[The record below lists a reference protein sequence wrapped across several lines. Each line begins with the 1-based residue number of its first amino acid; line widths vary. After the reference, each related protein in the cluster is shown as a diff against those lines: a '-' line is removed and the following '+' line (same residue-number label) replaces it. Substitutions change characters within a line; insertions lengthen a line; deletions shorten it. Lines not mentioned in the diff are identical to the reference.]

1 MGLFIEFDS
10 ELCDKNDNANK
21 LHSYLKETNESY
33 KLAIAK
39 SDNSIPISI
48 YFFKTDSFMGLNEL
62 KAEKIGIKSTTQIKP
77 IKIIFNDGGIYF
89 LLQKSSRT

>member
-1 MGLFIEFDS
+1 LGLFIEFDS

-33 KLAIAK
+33 KLATAK

-48 YFFKTDSFMGLNEL
+48 YFVKTDSFMGFNEL
-62 KAEKIGIKSTTQIKP
+62 KAEKIGIGIRDPNRLKTR
-77 IKIIFNDGGIYF
+77 IFETLKYSIQN
-89 LLQKSSRT
+89 